1 MKITTIILA
10 AGKGTRMRS
19 ELPKILHKIANRSLL
34 QHVYDTA
41 TQLENNTIKIV
52 VGHGAELVTNT
63 LKDLDADWVEQKQ
76 QLGTGHAVQQVSEP
90 STGSG
95 QTGIADADTVLILYG
110 DVPLLKLATVKLLI
124 NNVNDQ
130 SLALLTVNLAD
141 PSGYGRIVRNA
152 AGQVT
157 KIVEEKDATSSEKQ
171 INEVNTGIMAVQG
184 KQLKKWLSQLNNSN
198 VQGEYYL
205 TDVIEMAVA
214 DQVSIITSQPET
226 EDEVLG
232 VNNRIQLS
240 HLERVYQYEQA
251 TSLMEQGVTLKDP
264 MRFDQRG
271 SIESLGQDIE
281 IDINVILE
289 GKNSIGSNVKIGAN
303 TNIKNSIIGDNV
315 TIFANCIIEDAVI
328 GQGSRIGPYA
338 RLRPESVLANDVH
351 IGNFVE
357 IKKSSV
363 AAGSKINH
371 LSYIGDTTVGS
382 KVNIGA
388 GTITCNYDGVNKFR
402 TIIEDGAFIGSNS
415 QLVAPVT
422 IGKNATIGAGSTITK
437 DTPENQLTLSRTKQM
452 SLAGWQRPVKHDCMA
467 ATAPGSLAAFPP
479 SMEVRSGR
487 YDSTDGGG
495 TTPRM
500 GEVESRLEQ
509 RSIATQEL
517 LPSTMSGTIVEE
529 K

>member
-1 MKITTIILA
+1 
-10 AGKGTRMRS
+10 MRS
-19 ELPKILHKIANRSLL
+19 ELPKVLHQIANRPLL
-34 QHVYDTA
+34 RHVYDTA
-41 TQLENNTIKIV
+41 KLLENNVIKIV
-52 VGHGAELVTNT
+52 IGHGADQVAAALQ
-63 LKDLDADWVEQKQ
+63 DLDVGWVEQKQ
-76 QLGTGHAVQQVSEP
+76 QLGTGHAVQQVSD
-90 STGSG
+90 
-95 QTGIADADTVLILYG
+95 QIADADTVLILYG
-110 DVPLLKLATVKLLI
+110 DVPLLKLSTVRLLI
-124 NNVNDQ
+124 SNVNDQ
-130 SLALLTVNLAD
+130 SLALLTVNLAN
-141 PSGYGRIVRNA
+141 PSGYGRIIRNA
-152 AGQVT
+152 SGQVT
-157 KIVEEKDATSSEKQ
+157 KIVEEKDASSSEKL

-184 KQLKKWLSQLNNSN
+184 KQLKKWLSQLSNSN

-214 DQVSIITSQPET
+214 DQISIVTSQPET

-240 HLERVYQYEQA
+240 HLERVYQLEQA

-289 GKNSIGSNVKIGAN
+289 GKNSIGNNVKIGAN

-315 TIFANCIIEDAVI
+315 EILANCIIEDAVI
-328 GQGSRIGPYA
+328 GQGSRIGPFA
-338 RLRPESVLANDVH
+338 RLRPNCVLAKDVH

-357 IKKSSV
+357 LKKSSV
-363 AAGSKINH
+363 ASGSKINH

-437 DTPENQLTLSRTKQM
+437 DSPENQLTLSRAKQV
-452 SLAGWQRPVKHDCMA
+452 SLAGWQRPVKRHC
-467 ATAPGSLAAFPP
+467 
-479 SMEVRSGR
+479 
-487 YDSTDGGG
+487 TDGEDKVMSEPL
-495 TTPRM
+495 PRATS
-500 GEVESRLEQ
+500 GI
-509 RSIATQEL
+509 IA
-517 LPSTMSGTIVEE
+517 EE

>member
-10 AGKGTRMRS
+10 AGKGTRMCS
-19 ELPKILHKIANRSLL
+19 ELPKILHKIANRPLL
-34 QHVYDTA
+34 QHVYDMSSD
-41 TQLENNTIKIV
+41 LENNTIKIV
-52 VGHGAELVTNT
+52 VGHGAELVTEA
-63 LKDLDADWVEQKQ
+63 LSHLEADWIEQKQ
-76 QLGTGHAVQQVSEP
+76 QLGTGHAVQQTSD
-90 STGSG
+90 
-95 QTGIADADTVLILYG
+95 QIADSDTVLILYG
-110 DVPLLKLATVKLLI
+110 DVPLLKLTTVKLLI
-124 NNVNDQ
+124 NNVNDR

-141 PSGYGRIVRNA
+141 PSGYGRIIRND

-157 KIVEEKDATSSEKQ
+157 KIIEEKDATPDQKK

-184 KQLKKWLSQLNNSN
+184 KQLKKWLSRLNNSN
-198 VQGEYYL
+198 AQGEYYL

-214 DQVSIITSQPET
+214 DQINIVTSRPET

-232 VNNRIQLS
+232 VNNRMQLS
-240 HLERVYQYEQA
+240 YLERIYQQEQA
-251 TSLMEQGVTLKDP
+251 NSLMARGVTLRDP

-289 GKNSIGSNVKIGAN
+289 GKNSIGSHVKIGAN

-315 TIFANCIIEDAVI
+315 EILANCIIEDATI
-328 GQGSRIGPYA
+328 GQGSKIGPFA

-363 AAGSKINH
+363 ASGSKINH

-388 GTITCNYDGVNKFR
+388 GTITCNYDGANKFR
-402 TIIEDGAFIGSNS
+402 TVIEDGAFIGSDS
-415 QLVAPVT
+415 QLVAPVR

-437 DTPENQLTLSRTKQM
+437 DSPENQLTLSRAKQI
-452 SLAGWQRPVKHDCMA
+452 SLAGWQRPVKKE
-467 ATAPGSLAAFPP
+467 T
-479 SMEVRSGR
+479 
-487 YDSTDGGG
+487 
-495 TTPRM
+495 
-500 GEVESRLEQ
+500 
-509 RSIATQEL
+509 
-517 LPSTMSGTIVEE
+517 
-529 K
+529 